1 LDHRAA
7 IRFIGR
13 NSREGARN
21 VTVSGAEI
29 ASWLLQTA
37 FAAGV
42 AATAF
47 VILLPTKFGEK
58 YLSFHFDQKLASLK
72 DAQNQKIEALKEELS
87 HHGDR
92 GKRSNEREYEAL
104 SDIWGQFV
112 DAFDSTERC
121 VTQFIEHP
129 DFIRLTDDEI
139 DTFLNATDFSEDQKR
154 EFRSSSDKNNL
165 YTRTITW
172 KNIAKAHNQIFEVR
186 IALKKRGIFVPE
198 ELRRIYE
205 EAIEFCSKA
214 EIDEFVR
221 FRNPSSGT
229 GASASLKF
237 FEGKDA
243 TFKRVM
249 DATSARLLRTE
260 PSS

>member
-1 LDHRAA
+1 M
-7 IRFIGR
+7 
-13 NSREGARN
+13 
-21 VTVSGAEI
+21 TVSGAEI

-37 FAAGV
+37 IAAGI
-42 AATAF
+42 ATTAF

-58 YLSFHFDQKLASLK
+58 YLSFRFDRKLAELK
-72 DAQNQKIEALKEELS
+72 DNQDQKIEALKEQLS
-87 HHGDR
+87 HFGDR
-92 GKRSNEREYEAL
+92 GKRSNEREYESL

-112 DAFDSTERC
+112 DAFHSTEGC

-129 DFIRLTDDEI
+129 DFTRLTDEEI
-139 DTFLNATDFSEDQKR
+139 DSFLSATDFSEDQKQK
-154 EFRSSSDKNNL
+154 FRSSSDKNEF
-165 YTRTITW
+165 YSRTIAW

-198 ELRRIYE
+198 DLRRIYE

-214 EIDEFVR
+214 EIHEFVR
-221 FRNPSSGT
+221 FRHADSTMGPDT
-229 GASASLKF
+229 PIKF

-249 DATSARLLRTE
+249 DATSARLLRTD
-260 PSS
+260 PPA